1 MIDQLNTNKEHETEM
16 LAIKA
21 KEFNLHDKVTAVHS
35 ISLAAHLR
43 PYRQSVYERCKD
55 MEISFVTCPT
65 AWIDH
70 RRNEELNVNHNS
82 MTPVEELLS
91 HGITVAIGTD
101 NIHDIYKPY
110 STGDLLTEAKFL
122 IECLHFYD
130 IKEIIKILTINGE
143 KVLGLKRI

>member
-1 MIDQLNTNKEHETEM
+1 
-16 LAIKA
+16 
-21 KEFNLHDKVTAVHS
+21 
-35 ISLAAHLR
+35 
-43 PYRQSVYERCKD
+43 

-82 MTPVEELLS
+82 ITPVEELLE
-91 HGITVAIGTD
+91 HNLTVAIGSD
-101 NIHDIYKPY
+101 NINDVYKPY

-130 IKEIIKILTINGE
+130 IDKITQILTVNGE
-143 KVLGLKRI
+143 KVLGV